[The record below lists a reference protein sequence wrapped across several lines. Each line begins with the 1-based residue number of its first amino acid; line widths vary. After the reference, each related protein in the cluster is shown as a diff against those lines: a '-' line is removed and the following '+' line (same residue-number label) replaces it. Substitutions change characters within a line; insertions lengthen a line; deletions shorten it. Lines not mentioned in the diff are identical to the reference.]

1 MTYPIE
7 TWFRVATET
16 SVIKRSLKVMVS
28 VGTVLMLINNGD
40 YLLNGD
46 FDMLNMGGIT
56 LTYLVPFSVAT
67 YSSVASRLESQTLST
82 DIER

>member
-1 MTYPIE
+1 MMHPIE

-16 SVIKRSLKVMVS
+16 KVLKRSLKVMVS

-40 YLLNGD
+40 FLLNGD
-46 FDMLNMGGIT
+46 FDMLNTGKIT

-67 YSSVASRLESQTLST
+67 YSSVAARLESQSLNNR
-82 DIER
+82 D